1 MIRLSARLDEIKPSS
16 TLAVTQKAQEL
27 RARGIDVISFSAGEP
42 DFDTPAH
49 ICEAAKAALDRGATR
64 YTAVAGIPELR
75 EAVAK
80 ESAAVR
86 GVPCD
91 PAQVVVTV
99 GAKHALFG
107 FFLAVLDPG
116 DEVIVP
122 APYWVSYPDQV
133 RFAGGRPV
141 IVGTRAEDGWILT
154 PEALARAVTPRT
166 RALVLNT
173 PSNPTGG
180 IYDRDALAAIVDRA
194 LELGL
199 WVVADEIYRDLVYDG
214 NAHVSPLSVASDEA
228 RSRIF
233 IVDGVSKSFAMTG
246 WRIGWGIGDPDLVKA
261 IAKIQG
267 QSTSNATT
275 PAQWAALAAVTG
287 PRDFLDGWRAEY
299 ARRRDAIVAG
309 LDRMPGVRC
318 AMPGGAFYAL
328 PDVSPLVEK
337 LGAGATDVDLS
348 NTLLD
353 EARVATVPGT
363 AFGAPGHIRLSYAT
377 SMEKIEQGL
386 ERVAA
391 AFAKLQGI
399 RAGRSRPCPS
409 RR

>member
-1 MIRLSARLDEIKPSS
+1 LTRLSARLDEIRPSP

-49 ICEAAKAALDRGATR
+49 ICQAAKAALDRGATR

-75 EAVAK
+75 EAVAS
-80 ESAAVR
+80 ESAAAR
-86 GVPCD
+86 GVACD
-91 PAQVVVTV
+91 PSQVVITV

-107 FFLAVLDPG
+107 FFLAVLDHG

-141 IVGTRAEDGWILT
+141 IVGTRAADGWVLT
-154 PEALARAVTPRT
+154 PDDLTRVATPRT

-180 IYDRDALAAIVDRA
+180 IYDREALAAVASRA

-199 WVVADEIYRDLVYDG
+199 WVVADEIYRDLIYDG
-214 NAHVSPLSVASDEA
+214 FEHCSPLSVVEPAG

-233 IVDGVSKSFAMTG
+233 VVDGVSKSFAMTG
-246 WRIGWGIGDPDLVKA
+246 WRIGWGIGDPDLIKG

-275 PAQWAALAAVTG
+275 MAQHAALAAVTG

-309 LDRMPGVRC
+309 LERMPGVRC
-318 AMPGGAFYAL
+318 PKPRGAFYAL
-328 PDVSPLVEK
+328 PDVSALVAK
-337 LGAGATDVDLS
+337 LGAGATDVDLAH
-348 NTLLD
+348 TLLE
-353 EARVATVPGT
+353 EARVATVPGS

-377 SMEKIEQGL
+377 SMENIEQGL
-386 ERVAA
+386 ERVQA
-391 AFAKLQGI
+391 AFARL
-399 RAGRSRPCPS
+399 
-409 RR
+409 

>member
-1 MIRLSARLDEIKPSS
+1 LTRLSARLDEIKPSP

-49 ICEAAKAALDRGATR
+49 IVAAAKAALDRGATR

-75 EAVAK
+75 EAVAQ
-80 ESAAVR
+80 ESAEAR

-133 RFAGGRPV
+133 RFAGGKPV
-141 IVGTRAEDGWILT
+141 IVETRAEDGWVLT
-154 PEALARAVTPRT
+154 PEALSRAATPRT

-180 IYDRDALAAIVDRA
+180 IYDRDALAALAARA

-199 WVVADEIYRDLVYDG
+199 WVLADEIYRDLVYDG
-214 NAHVSPLSVASDEA
+214 HEHVSPLSLVDESR
-228 RSRIF
+228 RSMVF

-246 WRIGWGIGDPDLVKA
+246 WRIGWGIGDPDLIKA

-287 PRDFLDGWRAEY
+287 PRDFLAGWRAEY
-299 ARRRDAIVAG
+299 QRRRNAIVAG
-309 LDRMPGVRC
+309 LEAMPGVRC
-318 AMPGGAFYAL
+318 PVPGGAFYVL
-328 PDVSPLVEK
+328 PDVSPLVAK
-337 LGAGATDVDLS
+337 LGAGTTDVDLA
-348 NTLLD
+348 NYLL
-353 EARVATVPGT
+353 EQARVATVPGT

-377 SMEKIEQGL
+377 SMKNIESGL
-386 ERVAA
+386 ERMAD
-391 AFAKLQGI
+391 AFAKL
-399 RAGRSRPCPS
+399 
-409 RR
+409 

>member
-1 MIRLSARLDEIKPSS
+1 MTQLSTRLDEIKPSP

-42 DFDTPAH
+42 DFDTPPH
-49 ICEAAKAALDRGATR
+49 IREAAKAALDRGATR

-80 ESAAVR
+80 ESATVR
-86 GVPCD
+86 GVPCE
-91 PAQVVVTV
+91 PAQVVITV

-133 RFAGGRPV
+133 RFAGGKPV
-141 IVGTRAEDGWILT
+141 IVETRVEDGWVLT
-154 PEALARAVTPRT
+154 PDNLSRAATPRT

-180 IYDRDALAAIVDRA
+180 IYGREALAALTSRA

-199 WVVADEIYRDLVYDG
+199 WVVADEIYRELVYDG
-214 NAHVSPLSVASDEA
+214 FEHFSPLSVVDGAG

-233 IVDGVSKSFAMTG
+233 VVDGVSKSFAMTG
-246 WRIGWGIGDPDLVKA
+246 WRIGWGIGDPDLIKG

-275 PAQWAALAAVTG
+275 MAQHAALAAVTG
-287 PRDFLDGWRAEY
+287 PRDFLDGWRSEY
-299 ARRRDAIVAG
+299 ARRRDVIVAG
-309 LDRMPGVRC
+309 LERMPGVSC
-318 AMPGGAFYAL
+318 PKPLGAFYAL
-328 PDVSPLVEK
+328 PDVSALVAK
-337 LGAGATDVDLS
+337 LGAGATDVELA
-348 NTLLD
+348 NHLLE

-377 SMEKIEQGL
+377 SMNAIEQGL
-386 ERVAA
+386 SRMEA
-391 AFAKLQGI
+391 AFAKL
-399 RAGRSRPCPS
+399 
-409 RR
+409 

>member
-1 MIRLSARLDEIKPSS
+1 LTQLSTRLDEIKPSP

-42 DFDTPAH
+42 DFDTPPH
-49 ICEAAKAALDRGATR
+49 IREAAKAALDRGATR

-80 ESAAVR
+80 ESATVR
-86 GVPCD
+86 GVPCE
-91 PAQVVVTV
+91 PAQVVITV

-133 RFAGGRPV
+133 RFAGGKPV
-141 IVGTRAEDGWILT
+141 IVETRVEDGWVLT
-154 PEALARAVTPRT
+154 PDNLSRAATPRT

-180 IYDRDALAAIVDRA
+180 IYGREALAALTSRA

-199 WVVADEIYRDLVYDG
+199 WVVADEIYRELVYDG
-214 NAHVSPLSVASDEA
+214 FEHFSPLSVVDGAG

-233 IVDGVSKSFAMTG
+233 VVDGVSKSFAMTG
-246 WRIGWGIGDPDLVKA
+246 WRIGWGIGDPDLIKG

-275 PAQWAALAAVTG
+275 MAQHAALAAVTG
-287 PRDFLDGWRAEY
+287 PRDFLDGWRSEY
-299 ARRRDAIVAG
+299 ARRRDVIVAG
-309 LDRMPGVRC
+309 LERMPGVSC
-318 AMPGGAFYAL
+318 PKPLGAFYAL
-328 PDVSPLVEK
+328 PDVSALVAK
-337 LGAGATDVDLS
+337 LGAGATDVELA
-348 NTLLD
+348 NHLLE

-377 SMEKIEQGL
+377 SMNAIEQGL
-386 ERVAA
+386 SRMEA
-391 AFAKLQGI
+391 AFAKL
-399 RAGRSRPCPS
+399 
-409 RR
+409 

>member
-1 MIRLSARLDEIKPSS
+1 LTRLSAHLDEIRPSP

-42 DFDTPAH
+42 DFDTPPH

-75 EAVAK
+75 QAVAQ
-80 ESAAVR
+80 ESASVR

-91 PAQVVVTV
+91 AAQVVITV

-133 RFAGGRPV
+133 RFAGGKPV
-141 IVGTRAEDGWILT
+141 IVETRAADGWVLT
-154 PEALARAVTPRT
+154 PDDLSRAATSRT

-180 IYDRDALAAIVDRA
+180 IYGREALTALTSRA
-194 LELGL
+194 LDLGL
-199 WVVADEIYRDLVYDG
+199 WVVADEIYRDLIYDG
-214 NAHVSPLSVASDEA
+214 HEHVSPLSVVEGEG

-233 IVDGVSKSFAMTG
+233 VVDGVSKSFAMTG
-246 WRIGWGIGDPDLVKA
+246 WRIGWGIGDPDLIKG

-267 QSTSNATT
+267 QSTSNAATMT
-275 PAQWAALAAVTG
+275 QHAALAAVTG

-299 ARRRDAIVAG
+299 ARRRDVIVAG
-309 LDRMPGVRC
+309 LGRMPGVTC
-318 AMPGGAFYAL
+318 PTPLGAFYAL
-328 PDVSPLVEK
+328 PDVSALVAR
-337 LGAGATDVDLS
+337 LGAGATDVELA
-348 NTLLD
+348 NILLE

-377 SMEKIEQGL
+377 SMAVIEQGL
-386 ERVAA
+386 SRMEA
-391 AFAKLQGI
+391 AFARL
-399 RAGRSRPCPS
+399 
-409 RR
+409 